1 MTSSTSYEHDD
12 LDELEPVDVDV
23 DVDVELVVVGA
34 GRGDRVDHDERGTV
48 SARRVSVLAGGR
60 SSEHEVSLAS
70 GASVAEGLRTA
81 GHDVTVIEIG
91 RDGVWRRD
99 GEALT
104 VTLGAGL
111 PDCDVVFPVLHGPFG
126 EDGTVQGLLECLDV
140 PYVGAG
146 VIASA
151 VCMDKIVFKELM
163 AQAEIPQV
171 DYRAVRE
178 ADYRVDPAGGRAM
191 RSGRS
196 ACRCSSS
203 PRGSGRRSGSP
214 ASRARSELAGA
225 LETAFT
231 HDSLAIV
238 EAFAAGREVECS
250 VIGNDDPLAS
260 QPGEILL
267 AGGEDGWYDYEAKYS
282 PGGMELIV
290 PARLGA
296 GRASSGS
303 ASWRSARS
311 SRQGAPAWPGSTSSS
326 SATRCSSTSSTRCR
340 ASRRRA
346 CSARCSR
353 PAGSRIPSCWTG
365 CSTSLLERHA
375 RERSYQY

>member
-1 MTSSTSYEHDD
+1 M
-12 LDELEPVDVDV
+12 
-23 DVDVELVVVGA
+23 
-34 GRGDRVDHDERGTV
+34 

-70 GASVAEGLRTA
+70 GASVADGLRAA

-99 GEALT
+99 GEAMT

-146 VIASA
+146 VTASA
-151 VCMDKIVFKELM
+151 VCMDKIVFKEIM
-163 AQAEIPQV
+163 AQGKIPQV

-178 ADYRVDPAGGRAM
+178 TDYRVDPAGAVHALGALGLPVFVKPARLGSSVGIARVARAEDL
-191 RSGRS
+191 G
-196 ACRCSSS
+196 
-203 PRGSGRRSGSP
+203 
-214 ASRARSELAGA
+214 EA

-250 VIGNDDPLAS
+250 VLGNDDPIAS

-267 AGGEDGWYDYEAKYS
+267 AGGEDAWYDYEAKYS

-290 PARLGA
+290 PARLGPELVERVRELAVSAFLKA
-296 GRASSGS
+296 GCAGLARVDFFVVGDEVLVNELNTMPGFTRTSVFGSLFS
-303 ASWRSARS
+303 AS
-311 SRQGAPAWPGSTSSS
+311 GLPYPE
-326 SATRCSSTSSTRCR
+326 
-340 ASRRRA
+340 
-346 CSARCSR
+346 
-353 PAGSRIPSCWTG
+353 
-365 CSTSLLERHA
+365 LLDRLLDLAVERHA